1 IDWGEPEDPG
11 SAGRLA
17 PHGRR
22 TSVKSSTITRTA
34 AACAAAVVLAAC
46 ASNSGSSG
54 GSNSSGPITY
64 GVLSCFTGRL
74 ASLGQA
80 MLQGSQ
86 VAVSEINSAGGV
98 LGRKLQLVTG
108 DTGCDVADGVTATN
122 QMLTKNVSGVIGP
135 ETQEINGVEPIL
147 DANHIVDE
155 FQGGDTAR
163 DHQTDPYFFRDSP
176 SDSQLGV
183 AMALYGHLQHYTR
196 AVMLFYSD
204 PAAQTFLKPVSQTF
218 TKLGGTIAKTIIVT
232 PDQTSYL
239 SQVREAIAARPQV
252 IFTQED
258 PPTAAVLFRE
268 FRQLGGG
275 SIPWIGTDVTSGSDY
290 LKAIGYPT
298 AHAVLTSVY
307 GTSVTGTANTAFIDL
322 YNKLFPSQKTAG
334 PLANANYAY
343 DAVISLALADDYAK
357 TTNGTTV
364 AHDMTKVTNPPGTAC
379 YTYASCLSLI
389 KAGKKINYQGASGDL
404 DYNKYNNTF
413 GPYGAFKATAAGV
426 EQQVYV
432 MSAQALAAATP

>member
-1 IDWGEPEDPG
+1 VKHHTIIR
-11 SAGRLA
+11 SA
-17 PHGRR
+17 
-22 TSVKSSTITRTA
+22 V
-34 AACAAAVVLAAC
+34 ACGAAVILTAC
-46 ASNSGSSG
+46 ASSSSSSSSAG
-54 GSNSSGPITY
+54 GSTTSGGPITY

-86 VAVSEINSAGGV
+86 VAMAEVNAAGGV
-98 LGRKLQLVTG
+98 LGRKLQLTMG
-108 DTGCDVADGVTATN
+108 DTSCDVADGVTATN
-122 QMLTKNVSGVIGP
+122 QMLTKSVSGVIGP

-183 AMALYGHLQHYTR
+183 AMALYGHLQHYTK

-204 PAAQTFLKPVSQTF
+204 PAAQTFLKPVSETF
-218 TKLGGTIAKTIIVT
+218 TKLGGTILSTVIVT

-239 SQVREAIAARPQV
+239 SQVRQVIAAHPQV

-268 FRQLGGG
+268 FKQLGGG

-290 LKAIGYPT
+290 IKAIGAPT

-307 GTSVTGTANTAFIDL
+307 GTSVTGAANTAFI
-322 YNKLFPSQKTAG
+322 NLFNQQFPTQKTAG

-357 TTNGTTV
+357 TTDGTTV
-364 AHDMTKVTNPPGTAC
+364 AHDMSKVTNPPGTAC
-379 YTYASCLSLI
+379 YTYASCLTLI
-389 KAGKKINYQGASGDL
+389 KAGTKINYEGASGDL
-404 DYNKYNNTF
+404 NYNQYNNTF
-413 GPYGAFKATAAGV
+413 GPYGAFQVNAAGV
-426 EQQVYV
+426 EQQMYV
-432 MSAQALAAATP
+432 MSAPVLAAATP

>member
-1 IDWGEPEDPG
+1 MK
-11 SAGRLA
+11 
-17 PHGRR
+17 R
-22 TSVKSSTITRTA
+22 TTIARTTGT
-34 AACAAAVVLAAC
+34 CAAAILLAAC
-46 ASNSGSSG
+46 ASSSSGSGAG
-54 GSNSSGPITY
+54 GTPSGPVTY

-80 MLQGSQ
+80 MLQGSK
-86 VAVSEINSAGGV
+86 VAQSEINAAGGV
-98 LGRKLQLVTG
+98 LGQKVQLVTG
-108 DTGCDVADGVTATN
+108 DTSCDVADGVTAVN
-122 QMLTKNVSGVIGP
+122 QMLTKNISGVIGP

-147 DANHIVDE
+147 DANHVVDE

-163 DHQTDPYFFRDSP
+163 DHQADPYFFRDSP

-183 AMALYGHLQHYTR
+183 AMALYAHTKGYTR

-204 PAAQTFLKPVSQTF
+204 PAAQTFLKPVSTTF
-218 TKLGGTIAKTIIVT
+218 TKLGGTILKTIIVT

-239 SQVREAIAARPQV
+239 SQVREAIAAHPQV

-268 FRQLGGG
+268 FKQLGGQ
-275 SIPWIGTDVTSGSDY
+275 SIPWVGTDVTSGSDY

-298 AHAVLTSVY
+298 AHAHLTSVF
-307 GTSVTGTANTAFIDL
+307 GTSVTGAASAAFL
-322 YNKLFPSQKTAG
+322 NLFNQIYPSQKSAG

-357 TTNGTTV
+357 TTNGATV
-364 AHDMTKVTNPPGTAC
+364 AHDMAKVTNPPGTPC
-379 YTYASCLSLI
+379 FTYATCLTLI
-389 KAGKKINYQGASGDL
+389 KAGTKINYEGASGSL

-413 GPYGAFKATAAGV
+413 GPYGAFQSSPTGV
-426 EQQVYV
+426 EQQGYL
-432 MSAQALAAATP
+432 MTATQLAAATP

>member
-1 IDWGEPEDPG
+1 MKHPMI
-11 SAGRLA
+11 S
-17 PHGRR
+17 
-22 TSVKSSTITRTA
+22 KSIGV
-34 AACAAAVVLAAC
+34 CAAGLLLAAC
-46 ASNSGSSG
+46 GSSSGGTGGGSSG
-54 GSNSSGPITY
+54 SVTY

-80 MLQGSQ
+80 MLQGAN
-86 VAVSEINSAGGV
+86 VAKSEINSAGGV
-98 LGRKLQLVTG
+98 LGKKVALVTG
-108 DTGCDVADGVTATN
+108 DTSCDVADGVNAVN
-122 QMLTKNVSGVIGP
+122 QLLTKSVSGVIGP

-147 DANHIVDE
+147 DNNHIVDE

-183 AMALYGHLQHYTR
+183 AMALYAHTKGYTR

-204 PAAQTFLKPVSQTF
+204 PAAQTFLKPVSTTF
-218 TKLGGTIAKTIIVT
+218 TKLGGTILKTIIVT

-239 SQVREAIAARPQV
+239 SQVREAIAAHPQV

-268 FRQLGGG
+268 FKQLSGG
-275 SIPWIGTDVTSGSDY
+275 SIPWVGTDVTSGSDF
-290 LKAIGYPT
+290 LKAIGYAT
-298 AHAVLTSVY
+298 AHSVLTSVY
-307 GTSVTGTANTAFIDL
+307 GTSVTGTASSAFL
-322 YNKLFPSQKTAG
+322 SLFNKLYPSQKSVG

-379 YTYASCLSLI
+379 FTYASCLTLLN
-389 KAGKKINYQGASGDL
+389 ARKKINYEGASGSL
-404 DYNKYNNTF
+404 DYNQYNNTF
-413 GPYGAFKATAAGV
+413 GPYGAFQSTTAGV

-432 MSAQALAAATP
+432 MTANALATATP

>member
-1 IDWGEPEDPG
+1 MTPSMIRKTVG
-11 SAGRLA
+11 
-17 PHGRR
+17 
-22 TSVKSSTITRTA
+22 
-34 AACAAAVVLAAC
+34 ACAAALLLAAC
-46 ASNSGSSG
+46 ASSSSGSGGGGGSSG
-54 GSNSSGPITY
+54 PVTY

-80 MLQGSQ
+80 MIQGAK
-86 VAVSEINSAGGV
+86 VAQSEVNAAGGV
-98 LGRKLQLVTG
+98 LGKKIGLVTG

-122 QMLTKNVSGVIGP
+122 QMLTRHVSGVIGP

-147 DANHIVDE
+147 DANKIVDE

-163 DHQTDPYFFRDSP
+163 DHQTDPFFFRDSP

-183 AMALYGHLQHYTR
+183 AMALYAHLHHYTK

-204 PAAQTFLKPVSQTF
+204 PAAQTFLKPVSTTF
-218 TKLGGTIAKTIIVT
+218 TKLGGTILKTVIVT

-239 SQVREAIAARPQV
+239 SQVRSVLATHPQV

-268 FRQLGGG
+268 FKQLGGQN
-275 SIPWIGTDVTSGSDY
+275 IPWIGTDVTSGSDY
-290 LKAIGYPT
+290 LKAIGYAT
-298 AHAVLTSVY
+298 AHAHLISVF
-307 GTSVTGTANTAFIDL
+307 GTSITGAANSAFLGLFDKL
-322 YNKLFPSQKTAG
+322 YPSQKAAG

-357 TTNGTTV
+357 TTSGTTV

-379 YTYASCLSLI
+379 YTYASCLSLL
-389 KAGKKINYQGASGDL
+389 KAGKKINYQGASGNL
-404 DYNKYNNTF
+404 DYNQFNNTF
-413 GPYGAFKATAAGV
+413 GPYGAFQSTPAGV
-426 EQQVYV
+426 EKQVYV
-432 MSAQALAAATP
+432 MTATALAAATP

>member
-1 IDWGEPEDPG
+1 MKHNSIIR
-11 SAGRLA
+11 SA
-17 PHGRR
+17 
-22 TSVKSSTITRTA
+22 V
-34 AACAAAVVLAAC
+34 ACATAVVLASC
-46 ASNSGSSG
+46 ASSSSSSSTGSSG
-54 GSNSSGPITY
+54 TSSSSTSAGPITY

-86 VAVSEINSAGGV
+86 VAQSEINAAGGV

-108 DTGCDVADGVTATN
+108 DTSCDVADGVTAVN
-122 QMLTKNVSGVIGP
+122 QMLTKNISGVIGP

-163 DHQTDPYFFRDSP
+163 DHQSDPYFFRDSP

-183 AMALYGHLQHYTR
+183 AMALYGHMQNYTK

-204 PAAQTFLKPVSQTF
+204 PAAQTFLKPVSTTF
-218 TKLGGTIAKTIIVT
+218 TKLGGTILKTIIVT

-239 SQVREAIAARPQV
+239 SQVREAIAAHPQV

-268 FRQLGGG
+268 FAQLGGG
-275 SIPWIGTDVTSGSDY
+275 SIPWIGTDVTSGSDF
-290 LKAIGYPT
+290 LKAITYPV
-298 AHAVLTSVY
+298 AHNVLTSVY
-307 GTSVTGTANTAFIDL
+307 GTSVTGAANDAFINL
-322 YNKLFPSQKTAG
+322 FNQLFPGQKAAG

-343 DAVISLALADDYAK
+343 DSVISLALADDYAK
-357 TTNGTTV
+357 TTDGATV
-364 AHDMTKVTNPPGTAC
+364 AKDMTMVTNPPGTAC
-379 YTYASCLSLI
+379 YTYASCLALL
-389 KAGKKINYQGASGDL
+389 KAGTKINYEGASGDL
-404 DYNKYNNTF
+404 DYNQYNNTF
-413 GPYGAFKATAAGV
+413 GPYGAFKATAAGI
-426 EQQVYV
+426 EQQAYV
-432 MSAQALAAATP
+432 MSASALAAATP

>member
-1 IDWGEPEDPG
+1 MK
-11 SAGRLA
+11 
-17 PHGRR
+17 H
-22 TSVKSSTITRTA
+22 STIIRSA
-34 AACAAAVVLAAC
+34 ATCAAAVVLAAC
-46 ASNSGSSG
+46 ASSGSSGSSG
-54 GSNSSGPITY
+54 GGSTSGGPITY

-98 LGRKLQLVTG
+98 LGRKLQLTTG

-135 ETQEINGVEPIL
+135 ETQEINGIEPIL

-163 DHQTDPYFFRDSP
+163 DHQSDPYFFRDSP

-183 AMALYGHLQHYTR
+183 AMALYGHQQNYTK

-204 PAAQTFLKPVSQTF
+204 PAAQTFLKPVSDTF
-218 TKLGGTIAKTIIVT
+218 TKLGGTILKTIIVT
-232 PDQTSYL
+232 PDQSSYL
-239 SQVREAIAARPQV
+239 SQVREAIAAHPQV

-268 FRQLGGG
+268 FAQLGGG
-275 SIPWIGTDVTSGSDY
+275 SIPWIGTDVTSGSDF
-290 LKAIGYPT
+290 LKAITYPV
-298 AHAVLTSVY
+298 AHNVLTSVY
-307 GTSVTGTANTAFIDL
+307 GTSVTGAANTAFI
-322 YNKLFPSQKTAG
+322 NLFNQTFPNQKAAG

-357 TTNGTTV
+357 TTNGTTI

-379 YTYASCLSLI
+379 YTYASCLALL
-389 KAGKKINYQGASGDL
+389 KAGTKINYEGASGDL
-404 DYNKYNNTF
+404 DYNPYNNTF
-413 GPYGAFKATAAGV
+413 GPYGAFKATAAGL
-426 EQQVYV
+426 EQQATV

>member
-1 IDWGEPEDPG
+1 VTPSMIRKTVG
-11 SAGRLA
+11 
-17 PHGRR
+17 
-22 TSVKSSTITRTA
+22 
-34 AACAAAVVLAAC
+34 ACAAALLLAAC
-46 ASNSGSSG
+46 ASSSSGSGGGGGSSG
-54 GSNSSGPITY
+54 PVTY

-80 MLQGSQ
+80 MIQGAK
-86 VAVSEINSAGGV
+86 VAQSEVNAAGGV
-98 LGRKLQLVTG
+98 LGKKIGLVTG

-122 QMLTKNVSGVIGP
+122 QMLTRHVSGVIGP

-147 DANHIVDE
+147 DANKIVDE

-163 DHQTDPYFFRDSP
+163 DHQTDPFFFRDSP

-183 AMALYGHLQHYTR
+183 AMALYAHLHHYTK

-204 PAAQTFLKPVSQTF
+204 PAAQTFLKPVSTTF
-218 TKLGGTIAKTIIVT
+218 TKLGGTILKTVIVT

-239 SQVREAIAARPQV
+239 SQVRSVIATHPQV

-268 FRQLGGG
+268 FKQLGGQN
-275 SIPWIGTDVTSGSDY
+275 IPWIGTDVTSGSDY
-290 LKAIGYPT
+290 LKAIGYAT
-298 AHAVLTSVY
+298 AHAHLISVF
-307 GTSVTGTANTAFIDL
+307 GTSITGAANSAFLGLFDKL
-322 YNKLFPSQKTAG
+322 YPSQKAAG

-357 TTNGTTV
+357 TTSGTTV

-379 YTYASCLSLI
+379 YTYASCLSLL
-389 KAGKKINYQGASGDL
+389 KAGKKINYQGASGNL
-404 DYNKYNNTF
+404 DYNQFNNTF
-413 GPYGAFKATAAGV
+413 GPYGAFQSTPAGV
-426 EQQVYV
+426 EKQVYV
-432 MSAQALAAATP
+432 MTATALAAATP

>member
-1 IDWGEPEDPG
+1 VNHATIIR
-11 SAGRLA
+11 SAG
-17 PHGRR
+17 
-22 TSVKSSTITRTA
+22 
-34 AACAAAVVLAAC
+34 ACAAAVLLAAC
-46 ASNSGSSG
+46 ASSSGSGSG
-54 GSNSSGPITY
+54 GRPSGPVNY

-74 ASLGQA
+74 ASLGEA
-80 MLQGSQ
+80 MLQGAK
-86 VAVSEINSAGGV
+86 VAQSEINTAGGV
-98 LGRKLQLVTG
+98 LGQKVQLVTG
-108 DTGCDVADGVTATN
+108 DTSCDVADGVTATN
-122 QMLTKNVSGVIGP
+122 QMLTKNISGVIGP

-147 DANHIVDE
+147 DANHVVDE

-183 AMALYGHLQHYTR
+183 AMALYAHTKGYTK

-218 TKLGGTIAKTIIVT
+218 TKLGGTILQTIIVT

-239 SQVREAIAARPQV
+239 SQVRAAIAAHPQV

-268 FRQLGGG
+268 FTQLGGQH
-275 SIPWIGTDVTSGSDY
+275 IPWIGTDVTSGSDY
-290 LKAIGYPT
+290 LKAIGYQA
-298 AHAVLTSVY
+298 AHAQLTSVY
-307 GTSVTGTANTAFIDL
+307 GTSVTGAASAAFVSVFNTI
-322 YNKLFPSQKTAG
+322 YPSQKAAG

-343 DAVISLALADDYAK
+343 DAVLSLALAEDYAK

-364 AHDMTKVTNPPGTAC
+364 AHDMTSVTNPPGAAC
-379 YTYASCLSLI
+379 YTYSACLSLL
-389 KAGKKINYQGASGDL
+389 KAGTKINYEGASGDL

-413 GPYGAFKATAAGV
+413 GPYGAFQSTTAGV

-432 MSAQALAAATP
+432 MSAAALAAATP

>member
-1 IDWGEPEDPG
+1 MSRP
-11 SAGRLA
+11 
-17 PHGRR
+17 
-22 TSVKSSTITRTA
+22 V

-46 ASNSGSSG
+46 ASSSSSGGGGGSSG
-54 GSNSSGPITY
+54 GPVTY

-86 VAVSEINSAGGV
+86 VAKSEINSAGGV
-98 LGRKLQLVTG
+98 LGRQLQLATG
-108 DTGCDVADGVTATN
+108 DTSDVADGVTATN

-183 AMALYGHLQHYTR
+183 AMALNANLKHYTK

-204 PAAQTFLKPVSQTF
+204 PAAQTFLQPVSQTF
-218 TKLGGTIAKTIIVT
+218 TKLGGTILKTVIVT
-232 PDQTSYL
+232 PDQTSYV
-239 SQVREAIAARPQV
+239 SQVREVIAAHPQV

-268 FRQLGGG
+268 FSQLGGQN
-275 SIPWIGTDVTSGSDY
+275 IPWIGTDVTSGSDY

-307 GTSVTGTANTAFIDL
+307 GTSVTGTANTAFINRFNQL
-322 YNKLFPSQKTAG
+322 YPSQKTAG

-357 TTNGTTV
+357 TTNGVTV
-364 AHDMTKVTNPPGTAC
+364 ARDMAMVTNPPGTAC
-379 YTYASCLSLI
+379 YTYATCLAFI
-389 KAGKKINYQGASGDL
+389 KAGTKINYQGASGEL

-413 GPYGAFKATAAGV
+413 GPYGAFQSTTAGV
-426 EQQVYV
+426 EQQVSV
-432 MSAQALAAATP
+432 MSAAALAAATP

>member
-1 IDWGEPEDPG
+1 
-11 SAGRLA
+11 
-17 PHGRR
+17 
-22 TSVKSSTITRTA
+22 VKHSTIIRSA

-46 ASNSGSSG
+46 ASSSSSSTSG
-54 GSNSSGPITY
+54 GGTSGGPVTY

-86 VAVSEINSAGGV
+86 VAISEVNSAGGV
-98 LGRKLQLVTG
+98 LGRKLQLTTG
-108 DTGCDVADGVTATN
+108 DTSCDVADGVTATN
-122 QMLTKNVSGVIGP
+122 QMLTKNISGVIGP

-147 DANHIVDE
+147 DANHQVDE

-183 AMALYGHLQHYTR
+183 AMALYGHQQHYTK

-218 TKLGGTIAKTIIVT
+218 TKLGGTILSSVTVT

-239 SQVREAIAARPQV
+239 SQVRQVIALHPQV

-268 FRQLGGG
+268 FKQLGGG
-275 SIPWIGTDVTSGSDY
+275 NIPWIGTDVTSGSDFI
-290 LKAIGYPT
+290 KAIGAPT

-307 GTSVTGTANTAFIDL
+307 GTSVTGAANTAFINL
-322 YNKLFPSQKTAG
+322 FNHLFPTQKTAG

-357 TTNGTTV
+357 TTDGATV
-364 AHDMTKVTNPPGTAC
+364 AHDMSKVTNPPGTAC
-379 YTYASCLSLI
+379 YTYATCLALI
-389 KAGKKINYQGASGDL
+389 KAGTKINYEGASGSL
-404 DYNKYNNTF
+404 DYNQYNNTF
-413 GPYGAFKATAAGV
+413 GPYGAFQVNAAGV

-432 MSAQALAAATP
+432 MSAPALAAATP

>member
-1 IDWGEPEDPG
+1 
-11 SAGRLA
+11 
-17 PHGRR
+17 
-22 TSVKSSTITRTA
+22 VKPSMISKTTG
-34 AACAAAVVLAAC
+34 ACAAALLLAAC
-46 ASNSGSSG
+46 ASSSSSTGGGGSSG
-54 GSNSSGPITY
+54 PVTY

-80 MLQGSQ
+80 MIQGAK
-86 VAVSEINSAGGV
+86 VAQSEINNAGGV
-98 LGRKLQLVTG
+98 LGKKIGLVTG

-122 QMLTKNVSGVIGP
+122 QMLTKHVSGVIGP

-147 DANHIVDE
+147 DANKIVDE

-163 DHQTDPYFFRDSP
+163 DHQTDPFFFRDSP

-183 AMALYGHLQHYTR
+183 AMALYAHLQHYTK

-204 PAAQTFLKPVSQTF
+204 PAAQTFLKPVSTTF
-218 TKLGGTIAKTIIVT
+218 TKLGGTILKTVIVT
-232 PDQTSYL
+232 PDQTSYV
-239 SQVREAIAARPQV
+239 SQVRAVIATHPQV

-268 FRQLGGG
+268 FKQLGGQN
-275 SIPWIGTDVTSGSDY
+275 IPWIGTDVTSGSDY
-290 LKAIGYPT
+290 LKAIGYAT
-298 AHAVLTSVY
+298 AHAHLTSVF
-307 GTSVTGTANTAFIDL
+307 GTSITGTANSAFLGLFDKL
-322 YNKLFPSQKTAG
+322 YPSQKAAG

-364 AHDMTKVTNPPGTAC
+364 AHDMTKVTNPPGTPC
-379 YTYASCLSLI
+379 YTYASCLRLL
-389 KAGKKINYQGASGDL
+389 KAGTKINYQGASGTL

-413 GPYGAFKATAAGV
+413 GPYGAFQSTPSGIEK
-426 EQQVYV
+426 QVYV
-432 MSAQALAAATP
+432 MSATALAAATP

>member
-1 IDWGEPEDPG
+1 
-11 SAGRLA
+11 
-17 PHGRR
+17 
-22 TSVKSSTITRTA
+22 VKHSTIIRSA
-34 AACAAAVVLAAC
+34 ATCAAAVVLAAC
-46 ASNSGSSG
+46 ASSGSSGSSG
-54 GSNSSGPITY
+54 GSSTSGGPITY

-98 LGRKLQLVTG
+98 LGRKLQLTTG

-135 ETQEINGVEPIL
+135 ETQEINGIEPIL

-163 DHQTDPYFFRDSP
+163 DHQSDPYFFRDSP

-183 AMALYGHLQHYTR
+183 AMALYGHQQNYTK

-204 PAAQTFLKPVSQTF
+204 PAAQTFLKPVSDTF
-218 TKLGGTIAKTIIVT
+218 TKLGGTILKTIIVT
-232 PDQTSYL
+232 PGQSSYL
-239 SQVREAIAARPQV
+239 SQVREAIAAHPQV

-268 FRQLGGG
+268 FAQLGGG
-275 SIPWIGTDVTSGSDY
+275 SIPWIGTDVTSGSDF
-290 LKAIGYPT
+290 LKAITYPV
-298 AHAVLTSVY
+298 AHNVLTSVY
-307 GTSVTGTANTAFIDL
+307 GTSVTGAANTAFI
-322 YNKLFPSQKTAG
+322 NLFNQTFPNQKAAG

-357 TTNGTTV
+357 TTNGTTI

-379 YTYASCLSLI
+379 YTYASCLALL
-389 KAGKKINYQGASGDL
+389 KAGTKINYEGASGDL
-404 DYNKYNNTF
+404 DYNQYNNTF
-413 GPYGAFKATAAGV
+413 GPYGAFKASTSGL
-426 EQQVYV
+426 EQQVTV

>member
-1 IDWGEPEDPG
+1 MKH
-11 SAGRLA
+11 L
-17 PHGRR
+17 
-22 TSVKSSTITRTA
+22 TITRTA

-46 ASNSGSSG
+46 ASSSSSTGASGIP
-54 GSNSSGPITY
+54 SGPVTY

-80 MLQGSQ
+80 MLQGAK
-86 VAVSEINSAGGV
+86 VAESEINTAGGV
-98 LGRKLQLVTG
+98 LGHKVQLVTG
-108 DTGCDVADGVTATN
+108 DTSCDVADGVTATN
-122 QMLTKNVSGVIGP
+122 QMLTKHVSGVIGP

-147 DANHIVDE
+147 DSNHIVDE

-183 AMALYGHLQHYTR
+183 AMALYGHLQHYTK

-218 TKLGGTIAKTIIVT
+218 TKLGGTIVKTVIVT

-239 SQVREAIAARPQV
+239 SQVQEVIAAHPQV

-268 FRQLGGG
+268 FKQLGGQN
-275 SIPWIGTDVTSGSDY
+275 IPWIGTDVTSGSDFI
-290 LKAIGYPT
+290 KAIGAPT

-307 GTSVTGTANTAFIDL
+307 GTSVTGAANTAFVNL
-322 YNKLFPSQKTAG
+322 FNQLFPTQKTAG

-357 TTNGTTV
+357 TTDGTTV
-364 AHDMTKVTNPPGTAC
+364 AHDMSKVTNPPGTAC
-379 YTYASCLSLI
+379 YTYASCLALI
-389 KAGKKINYQGASGDL
+389 KAGTKINYEGASGDL
-404 DYNKYNNTF
+404 NYNQYNNTF
-413 GPYGAFKATAAGV
+413 GPYGAFKVNTAGV
-426 EQQVYV
+426 EQQAYV
-432 MSAQALAAATP
+432 MSATALAAATP

>member
-1 IDWGEPEDPG
+1 VKPTKI
-11 SAGRLA
+11 GRSIGA
-17 PHGRR
+17 C
-22 TSVKSSTITRTA
+22 TA
-34 AACAAAVVLAAC
+34 AVLLAAC
-46 ASNSGSSG
+46 ASSSSSSSSQPSGTV
-54 GSNSSGPITY
+54 TY

-80 MLQGSQ
+80 MLQGAR
-86 VAVSEINSAGGV
+86 VAQSEINSAGGV
-98 LGRKLQLVTG
+98 LGHKVVLVTG
-108 DTGCDVADGVTATN
+108 DTSCDVADGVTAVN
-122 QMLTKNVSGVIGP
+122 QMLTKNPSGVIGP

-147 DANHIVDE
+147 KANHVVDE

-183 AMALYGHLQHYTR
+183 AMALYAHQKGYKR

-204 PAAQTFLKPVSQTF
+204 PAAQTFLKPVSTTF
-218 TKLGGTIAKTIIVT
+218 TKLGGTILKTIIVT

-239 SQVREAIAARPQV
+239 SQVRAAIATHPQV

-268 FRQLGGG
+268 FKQLGGQ
-275 SIPWIGTDVTSGSDY
+275 SIPWVGTDVTSGSDY

-298 AHAVLTSVY
+298 AHAQLTSVF
-307 GTSVTGTANTAFIDL
+307 GTSVSGTASSAFL
-322 YNKLFPSQKTAG
+322 SLFNKLYPSQKSVG

-343 DAVISLALADDYAK
+343 DAVISLALADTYAK
-357 TTNGTTV
+357 TTSGTTI
-364 AHDMTKVTNPPGTAC
+364 AHDMTKVTNPPGTMC
-379 YTYASCLSLI
+379 FTYASCVRLL
-389 KAGKKINYQGASGDL
+389 KAGTKINYQGASGSL

-413 GPYGAFKATAAGV
+413 GPYGAFQSTPAGV
-426 EQQVYV
+426 EKQITV
-432 MSAQALAAATP
+432 MTAGALAAATP

>member
-1 IDWGEPEDPG
+1 
-11 SAGRLA
+11 
-17 PHGRR
+17 
-22 TSVKSSTITRTA
+22 VKRPTISKA
-34 AACAAAVVLAAC
+34 VGLCAVGVLLAAC
-46 ASNSGSSG
+46 ASSTNGTSG
-54 GSNSSGPITY
+54 NSSGPVNY

-80 MLQGSQ
+80 MLQGAK
-86 VAVSEINSAGGV
+86 VAQSEINSAGGV
-98 LGRKLQLVTG
+98 LHGRKVALVTG
-108 DTGCDVADGVTATN
+108 DTSCDVADGVTAVN
-122 QMLTKNVSGVIGP
+122 QMLTKNISGVIGP

-147 DANHIVDE
+147 DSNHIVDE

-183 AMALYGHLQHYTR
+183 AMALYAHTKGFTK

-204 PAAQTFLKPVSQTF
+204 PAAQTFLAPVSKTF
-218 TKLGGTIAKTIIVT
+218 TKLGGTILKTIIVT

-239 SQVREAIAARPQV
+239 SQVRQAIAAHPQV

-268 FRQLGGG
+268 FKQLGGQ
-275 SIPWIGTDVTSGSDY
+275 SIPWVGTDVTSGSDY
-290 LKAIGYPT
+290 LKAISYST
-298 AHAVLTSVY
+298 AHSALTSVY
-307 GTSVTGTANTAFIDL
+307 GTSVSGTAASAFTSL
-322 YNKLFPSQKTAG
+322 FNKLYPSQVTVG

-343 DAVISLALADDYAK
+343 DSVISLALADDYAK

-364 AHDMTKVTNPPGTAC
+364 AKDMAKVTNPPGTAC
-379 YTYASCLSLI
+379 FTYSSCLHLLN
-389 KAGKKINYQGASGDL
+389 AGKKINYEGASGSL

-413 GPYGAFKATAAGV
+413 GPYGAFQSTIAGV
-426 EQQVYV
+426 ETQVYV
-432 MSAQALAAATP
+432 MTAAALGAATP

>member
-1 IDWGEPEDPG
+1 MGVG
-11 SAGRLA
+11 SEINHHPKNRRAG
-17 PHGRR
+17 
-22 TSVKSSTITRTA
+22 A
-34 AACAAAVVLAAC
+34 AAILLTAC
-46 ASNSGSSG
+46 ASSSGSSG
-54 GSNSSGPITY
+54 GGGSPSGPVTY

-80 MLQGSQ
+80 MLQGAK
-86 VAVSEINSAGGV
+86 VAQSEINSAGGV
-98 LGRKLQLVTG
+98 LGQQVQLATG
-108 DTGCDVADGVTATN
+108 DTGCDVADGVTAVN
-122 QMLTKNVSGVIGP
+122 QMLTKNISGVIGP

-147 DANHIVDE
+147 DAQHIVDE

-163 DHQTDPYFFRDSP
+163 DHQIDPYFFRDSP

-183 AMALYGHLQHYTR
+183 AMALYAHTKGYTN

-204 PAAQTFLKPVSQTF
+204 PAAQTFLKPVSETF
-218 TKLGGTIAKTIIVT
+218 TKLGGTILKTIIVT

-239 SQVREAIAARPQV
+239 SQVREAIAAHPQV

-268 FRQLGGG
+268 FKQLGGQ
-275 SIPWIGTDVTSGSDY
+275 SIPWVGTDVTSGSDF
-290 LKAIGYPT
+290 LTAIGYPT

-307 GTSVTGTANTAFIDL
+307 GTSVTGAANDAFISL
-322 YNKLFPSQKTAG
+322 FNKIYPSQKSAG

-364 AHDMTKVTNPPGTAC
+364 AKDMTKVTNPPGTAC
-379 YTYASCLSLI
+379 YTYSSCLSLI
-389 KAGKKINYQGASGDL
+389 KAGKKINYEGASGDL
-404 DYNKYNNTF
+404 DYNQYNNTF
-413 GPYGAFKATAAGV
+413 GPYGAFQSSMTGT
-426 EQQVYV
+426 EQQVYL
-432 MSAQALAAATP
+432 MSAQQLAAATP

>member
-1 IDWGEPEDPG
+1 
-11 SAGRLA
+11 
-17 PHGRR
+17 
-22 TSVKSSTITRTA
+22 VKLPTIARPA

-46 ASNSGSSG
+46 ASSTSSG
-54 GSNSSGPITY
+54 GGGNSSGPVTY

-98 LGRKLQLVTG
+98 LGRKLQLATG
-108 DTGCDVADGVTATN
+108 DTSCDVADGVTAVN
-122 QMLTKNVSGVIGP
+122 QMLTKNISGVIGP

-147 DANHIVDE
+147 DANHVVDE

-163 DHQTDPYFFRDSP
+163 DHQTDPFFFRDSP

-183 AMALYGHLQHYTR
+183 AMALYGHLQHYTK

-204 PAAQTFLKPVSQTF
+204 PAAQTFLKPVSTTF
-218 TKLGGTIAKTIIVT
+218 TKLGGTILSSVTVT

-239 SQVREAIAARPQV
+239 SQVRAVIALHPQV

-268 FRQLGGG
+268 FKQLGGG
-275 SIPWIGTDVTSGSDY
+275 NIPWIGTDVTSGSDF

-298 AHAVLTSVY
+298 AHSVLTSVY
-307 GTSVTGTANTAFIDL
+307 GTSVTGAANSAFITL
-322 YNKLFPSQKTAG
+322 FNKLFPSQKAAG

-343 DAVISLALADDYAK
+343 DSVISLALADDYAK
-357 TTNGTTV
+357 STDGTTV

-379 YTYASCLSLI
+379 YTYASCQSLI
-389 KAGKKINYQGASGDL
+389 KAGTKINYEGASGSL
-404 DYNKYNNTF
+404 DYNSYNNTF
-413 GPYGAFKATAAGV
+413 GPYGAFQATASGV
-426 EQQVYV
+426 EQLVYV
-432 MSAQALAAATP
+432 MSAPALAAATP

>member
-1 IDWGEPEDPG
+1 VKHNTIIR
-11 SAGRLA
+11 SA
-17 PHGRR
+17 
-22 TSVKSSTITRTA
+22 V
-34 AACAAAVVLAAC
+34 ACATAVILASC
-46 ASNSGSSG
+46 ASSSSSSSGTSGSTTSA
-54 GSNSSGPITY
+54 GPITY

-86 VAVSEINSAGGV
+86 VAQSEINAAGGI
-98 LGRKLQLVTG
+98 LGRQLKLVTG
-108 DTGCDVADGVTATN
+108 DTSCDVADGVTAVN
-122 QMLTKNVSGVIGP
+122 QMLTKNISGVIGP

-163 DHQTDPYFFRDSP
+163 DHQTDPLFFRDSP

-183 AMALYGHLQHYTR
+183 AMALYGHLQNYTK

-218 TKLGGTIAKTIIVT
+218 TKLGGTILKTIIVT

-239 SQVREAIAARPQV
+239 SQVREAIAAHPQV

-268 FRQLGGG
+268 FAQLGGG
-275 SIPWIGTDVTSGSDY
+275 SIPWIGTDVTSGSDF
-290 LKAIGYPT
+290 LKAITYPV
-298 AHAVLTSVY
+298 AHNVLTSVY
-307 GTSVTGTANTAFIDL
+307 GTSVTGAANDAFINL
-322 YNKLFPSQKTAG
+322 FNQLFPSQKAAG

-343 DAVISLALADDYAK
+343 DSVISLALADDYAK
-357 TTNGTTV
+357 TTDGTTV
-364 AHDMTKVTNPPGTAC
+364 AKDMTMVTNPPGTAC
-379 YTYASCLSLI
+379 YTYASCLALL
-389 KAGKKINYQGASGDL
+389 KAGTKINYEGASGDL
-404 DYNKYNNTF
+404 DYNQYNNTF
-413 GPYGAFKATAAGV
+413 GPYGAFKATAAGL
-426 EQQVYV
+426 EQQAYV
-432 MSAQALAAATP
+432 MSATALAAATP

>member
-1 IDWGEPEDPG
+1 
-11 SAGRLA
+11 
-17 PHGRR
+17 
-22 TSVKSSTITRTA
+22 VKASTISRSA
-34 AACAAAVVLAAC
+34 VACAATVLLAAC
-46 ASNSGSSG
+46 ASSSSSTTSGSTTGNGSSG
-54 GSNSSGPITY
+54 SPVTY

-86 VAVSEINSAGGV
+86 VAMNEINSAGGV
-98 LGRKLQLVTG
+98 LGRKVQLVNG
-108 DTGCDVADGVTATN
+108 DTSCDVADGVTATN

-147 DANHIVDE
+147 DASHIVDE

-163 DHQTDPYFFRDSP
+163 DHQTDPFFFRDSP

-183 AMALYGHLQHYTR
+183 AMALYGHQQGYTK

-218 TKLGGTIAKTIIVT
+218 TKLGGTIVKTVIVT

-239 SQVREAIAARPQV
+239 SQVQEVIAAHPQV

-268 FRQLGGG
+268 FKQLGGG

-290 LKAIGYPT
+290 ITAITAPT

-307 GTSVTGTANTAFIDL
+307 GTSVTGAANTAFVNL
-322 YNKLFPSQKTAG
+322 FNQLFPTQKTAG

-357 TTNGTTV
+357 TLDGTTV

-379 YTYASCLSLI
+379 YTYASCLTLI
-389 KAGKKINYQGASGDL
+389 KAGTKINYEGASGDL
-404 DYNKYNNTF
+404 NYNQYNNTF
-413 GPYGAFKATAAGV
+413 GPYGAFKVNTAGV
-426 EQQVYV
+426 EQQAYV
-432 MSAQALAAATP
+432 MSATALAAATP

>member
-1 IDWGEPEDPG
+1 MKYPTI
-11 SAGRLA
+11 SRAAG
-17 PHGRR
+17 
-22 TSVKSSTITRTA
+22 
-34 AACAAAVVLAAC
+34 ACAAAVLLAAC
-46 ASNSGSSG
+46 ASSGSGSSSG
-54 GSNSSGPITY
+54 GSSSSSSGPVTY

-80 MLQGSQ
+80 MIQGAK
-86 VAVSEINSAGGV
+86 VAQTEINSAGGV
-98 LGRKLQLVTG
+98 LGSKVKLVTG

-122 QMLTKNVSGVIGP
+122 QMLTNHISGVIGP

-147 DANHIVDE
+147 DSNHIVDE

-183 AMALYGHLQHYTR
+183 AMALYAHQKGYQR

-218 TKLGGTIAKTIIVT
+218 TKLGGTILKTIIVT
-232 PDQTSYL
+232 PDQTSYV
-239 SQVREAIAARPQV
+239 SQVREALAAHPQV

-268 FRQLGGG
+268 FGQLGGQ
-275 SIPWIGTDVTSGSDY
+275 SIPWVGTDVTSGSDF

-298 AHAVLTSVY
+298 AHAVLTSIY
-307 GTSVTGTANTAFIDL
+307 GTSVSGQATSAFTSLFNQL
-322 YNKLFPSQKTAG
+322 YPSQKSVG

-364 AHDMTKVTNPPGTAC
+364 AHDMTKVTNPPGTMC
-379 YTYASCLSLI
+379 FTYSSCLKLL
-389 KAGKKINYQGASGDL
+389 KAGTKINYQGASGTL

-413 GPYGAFKATAAGV
+413 GPYGAFQATTAGV
-426 EQQVYV
+426 ETQISV
-432 MSAQALAAATP
+432 MTANALAAATP

>member
-1 IDWGEPEDPG
+1 VKRSII
-11 SAGRLA
+11 GRTT
-17 PHGRR
+17 G
-22 TSVKSSTITRTA
+22 
-34 AACAAAVVLAAC
+34 ACAAAMLLAAC
-46 ASNSGSSG
+46 ASSSSGSGTSG
-54 GSNSSGPITY
+54 NASGPVTY

-80 MLQGSQ
+80 MLQGSK
-86 VAVSEINSAGGV
+86 VAQSEINSAGGV
-98 LGRKLQLVTG
+98 LGQKVQLATG
-108 DTGCDVADGVTATN
+108 DTSCDVADGITAVN
-122 QMLTKNVSGVIGP
+122 QMLSKNVSGVIGP

-183 AMALYGHLQHYTR
+183 AMALYAHQKGYQR

-218 TKLGGTIAKTIIVT
+218 THLGGTILKTIIVT

-239 SQVREAIAARPQV
+239 SQVRQAIAANPQV

-258 PPTAAVLFRE
+258 PPTASVLFRE
-268 FRQLGGG
+268 FRQLGGQ
-275 SIPWIGTDVTSGSDY
+275 SIPWVGTDVTSGSDY
-290 LKAIGYPT
+290 LKAIGYAT
-298 AHAVLTSVY
+298 AHAHLISVF
-307 GTSVTGTANTAFIDL
+307 GTSVTGQANSAFLSLFNQL
-322 YNKLFPSQKTAG
+322 YPSQKSAG

-364 AHDMTKVTNPPGTAC
+364 AHDMTKVTNSPGTPC
-379 YTYASCLSLI
+379 YTYSTCLKLI
-389 KAGKKINYQGASGDL
+389 KEGKKINYEGASGDL

-413 GPYGAFKATAAGV
+413 GPYGAFQSSLTGV
-426 EQQVYV
+426 EQQVSV
-432 MSAQALAAATP
+432 MTAPQLAAVTP